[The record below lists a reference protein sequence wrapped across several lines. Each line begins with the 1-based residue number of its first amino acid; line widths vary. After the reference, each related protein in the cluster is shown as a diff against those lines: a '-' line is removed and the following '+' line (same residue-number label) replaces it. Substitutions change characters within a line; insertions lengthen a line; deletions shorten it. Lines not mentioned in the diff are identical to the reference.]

1 MANSYYSVYEHIVFS
16 TKHREPW
23 LNHEISPQ
31 LHQYLGGSVNQQECQ
46 SLIVSGTSNHV
57 HLLLRKKSTIASADL
72 VKEIKRSSAAWLSSQ
87 GIAHGKFHWQ
97 DGFGAFSISCWDLEK
112 IRSYILNQ
120 ERHHQRM
127 SWETEFRKLLIKH
140 GETFDERYSLD

>member
-23 LNHEISPQ
+23 LNPEISPEP
-31 LHQYLGGSVNQQECQ
+31 HQYLGGSINQQECH
-46 SLIVSGTSNHV
+46 SL
-57 HLLLRKKSTIASADL
+57 
-72 VKEIKRSSAAWLSSQ
+72 
-87 GIAHGKFHWQ
+87 
-97 DGFGAFSISCWDLEK
+97 WDLEK

-127 SWETEFRKLLIKH
+127 SWETKFRKLLIKH